1 MGRMKELWA
10 QQQEEAYHRELQEE
24 ESPAPYHT
32 AKPYYANRISAVK
45 PTITKTTAVNTG
57 EEILTVNPT
66 TGEIIV
72 TGSKEQMDEIQQTKV
87 AAFKLLKHN
96 DFVNINGTWEAKR
109 DGLLKILTSL
119 PISYNWKI
127 KAGDINDTH
136 AYVHGELVIA
146 HGDVIRS
153 AEAMGICERSEL
165 RGNGGLHFM
174 NARAETRALK
184 RAIETLFG
192 SVINYYVIHHLEA
205 A

>member
-10 QQQEEAYHRELQEE
+10 QQREDEFNMILEDGCA
-24 ESPAPYHT
+24 PAPYHT
-32 AKPYYANRISAVK
+32 AKPNYANRTSAIK
-45 PTITKTTAVNTG
+45 PTIAKTAAINTG

-72 TGSKEQMDEIQQTKV
+72 TGSKQQMDEIQQTKV
-87 AAFKLLKHN
+87 AAFKLLKHD
-96 DFVNINGTWEAKR
+96 DFVNINGTWEPKR

-127 KAGDINDTH
+127 KARDINGTH

-153 AEAMGICERSEL
+153 AEAMGICEYKEL
-165 RGNGGLHFM
+165 RGNGGMHFM

-192 SVINYYVIHHLEA
+192 SVINYYVVNYLEA

>member
-1 MGRMKELWA
+1 MGGVKRLWE
-10 QQQEEAYHRELQEE
+10 QQREDEFNMMLDEGCV
-24 ESPAPYHT
+24 PAPYHT
-32 AKPYYANRISAVK
+32 AKVAYANRTDAVQ
-45 PTITKTTAVNTG
+45 PSRTRSLDTG

-72 TGSKEQMDEIQQTKV
+72 TGSKEQMDNIQQTKV
-87 AAFKLLKHN
+87 SAFKLLKHN
-96 DFVNINGTWEAKR
+96 DFVNINGTWEPKR

-127 KAGDINDTH
+127 KARDINDTH
-136 AYVHGELVIA
+136 AFVHGELVIA

-192 SVINYYVIHHLEA
+192 SVINYYVMNYLEVA
-205 A
+205 

>member
-1 MGRMKELWA
+1 MCKV
-10 QQQEEAYHRELQEE
+10 H
-24 ESPAPYHT
+24 P
-32 AKPYYANRISAVK
+32 NRTDAVQ
-45 PTITKTTAVNTG
+45 PTRSINTG

-72 TGSKEQMDEIQQTKV
+72 TGSKEQMEEIQQTKV
-87 AAFKLLKHN
+87 AALKLLKQD
-96 DFVNINGTWEAKR
+96 DFVNINGTWECTR

-127 KAGDINDTH
+127 KARDITDTH
-136 AYVHGELVIA
+136 SFIHGELVIA

-174 NARAETRALK
+174 NARAETRGLK

>member
-10 QQQEEAYHRELQEE
+10 AQQEEAYYRELQEDS
-24 ESPAPYHT
+24 SPAPYHT
-32 AKPYYANRISAVK
+32 AKVAYANRTDAVQ
-45 PTITKTTAVNTG
+45 PSKTRSLNTG
-57 EEILTVNPT
+57 EEILKINAL

-72 TGSKEQMDEIQQTKV
+72 TGSKEQMEEIQQTKV
-87 AAFKLLKHN
+87 QAFKLLKHD
-96 DFVNINGTWEAKR
+96 DFVNINGTWEPKR

-127 KAGDINDTH
+127 KAKDLTDSH
-136 AYVHGELVIA
+136 AFVHGELVIA
-146 HGDVIRS
+146 HGDIVRS
-153 AEAMGICERSEL
+153 AEAMGICEKSEL

-184 RAIETLFG
+184 RAIEILFG
-192 SVINYYVIHHLEA
+192 SVINYYVVHYMEA